1 MEKIKRMTW
10 LLEDPA
16 GKGILAEGG
25 RRKVVIHIHHK
36 THAMV

>member
-25 RRKVVIHIHHK
+25 GHKVN
-36 THAMV
+36 AGRW